1 MPLQN
6 SWSALKSF
14 QPLGSQNGMP
24 GRSGLGGG
32 IDNSFLSMVQLL
44 YNQAFKQYKMGNASA
59 IAWVLFVIILLL
71 TLLVMKSSEAWTYY
85 EGESR

>member
-1 MPLQN
+1 
-6 SWSALKSF
+6 
-14 QPLGSQNGMP
+14 
-24 GRSGLGGG
+24 
-32 IDNSFLSMVQLL
+32 
-44 YNQAFKQYKMGNASA
+44 MGYASA